1 LATSIA
7 LPLGFRA
14 AGVACGIKSDPSKPD
29 LALFVADRPSAA
41 AGVFTTNLVCGAPVK
56 VSRARLPRATARA
69 VIVNSGNANAC
80 TGARGDEDARWMTA
94 EVAHQLDCSAE
105 DVLVCSTGV
114 IGRFLPTEKLAAGI
128 PAAALRLAPSAENF
142 RDAATAMMTT
152 DTIPKLSTRS
162 RRVGANDL
170 RVSGVAKGAAM
181 IAPNMATMLSVL
193 LTDAALDPRQAD
205 SILRHAVER
214 SFNCISVD
222 GHMSTS
228 DTVLLLAS
236 GARQV
241 PALGDGD
248 LAMIQ
253 EMVDEV
259 AAELAQA
266 IIRDAE
272 GADHFITLDVRG
284 TKTRDDAIRIA
295 RAITD
300 SPLVKTA
307 IAGGDPNWGRIISA
321 AGYAGVPFQEENL
334 SLKVNGVPLYR
345 SGAPTDFDAKSLS
358 QGLRANRD
366 VLIELDLALG
376 NEAVRFWTS
385 DLTIEYVRLNADYT
399 T

>member
-1 LATSIA
+1 
-7 LPLGFRA
+7 
-14 AGVACGIKSDPSKPD
+14 
-29 LALFVADRPSAA
+29 
-41 AGVFTTNLVCGAPVK
+41 
-56 VSRARLPRATARA
+56 
-69 VIVNSGNANAC
+69 
-80 TGARGDEDARWMTA
+80 
-94 EVAHQLDCSAE
+94 
-105 DVLVCSTGV
+105 
-114 IGRFLPTEKLAAGI
+114 
-128 PAAALRLAPSAENF
+128 
-142 RDAATAMMTT
+142 
-152 DTIPKLSTRS
+152 
-162 RRVGANDL
+162 
-170 RVSGVAKGAAM
+170 
-181 IAPNMATMLSVL
+181 
-193 LTDAALDPRQAD
+193 
-205 SILRHAVER
+205 
-214 SFNCISVD
+214 
-222 GHMSTS
+222 
-228 DTVLLLAS
+228 
-236 GARQV
+236 V

-321 AGYAGVPFQEENL
+321 AGYAGVTFREEDL

-345 SGAPTDFDAKSLS
+345 SGALTDFDAKSLS
-358 QGLRANRD
+358 QGLRTNRD
-366 VLIELDLALG
+366 VLIELDLTLG

-385 DLTIEYVRLNADYT
+385 DLTAEYVRLNADYT